1 MNASHHVQI
10 QKNAA
15 IPKAKINPR
24 VAQWATGR
32 TIRKN
37 DMTTKLYFM
46 VLGDR

>member
-1 MNASHHVQI
+1 MPVI
-10 QKNAA
+10 MFKYKKNAA

-37 DMTTKLYFM
+37 DTTPKLNFI
-46 VLGDR
+46 LFGDR